1 MYRVYRCKPFL
12 QRRVLLIH
20 QTVFAIR
27 LNSICP
33 LQKLE
38 NRGNPIVET
47 ANQFT
52 PIERKRKLLLFVSI
66 VWPLNSSIRI
76 GMASDQIHEFFHG
89 IGLMAGLDNVGYRNT
104 QDRMVCS
111 EETL

>member
-1 MYRVYRCKPFL
+1 MYWVYRSKPFL
-12 QRRVLLIH
+12 QRRILLVH

-27 LNSICP
+27 VNGICP
-33 LQKLE
+33 VQELE

-52 PIERKRKLLLFVSI
+52 PIERKRKALLFASI

-76 GMASDQIHEFFHG
+76 GMASDQICEFFHG
-89 IGLMAGLDNVGYRNT
+89 IVLMTDLDNIRYRST
-104 QDRMVCS
+104 
-111 EETL
+111 